1 MCGILV
7 MMLGSSETGLKG
19 CGDPA
24 TDRVPAQIKRTRL
37 DVVIIPA
44 IYSLPSLYTYV
55 GGPTVYCSPPITQA
69 KTDGEL
75 C

>member
-1 MCGILV
+1 

-37 DVVIIPA
+37 DVIIPA
-44 IYSLPSLYTYV
+44 IHSLPSLELYTYV